1 MGQQV
6 TYRIGQSCWK
16 VPGGVPK
23 VPAWLTDFK
32 NIQHVMVII
41 EKLPEQDP
49 FVLGFWRLN
58 LVFLK
63 TAERFILLRIEKLNE
78 RNEK

>member
-1 MGQQV
+1 
-6 TYRIGQSCWK
+6 
-16 VPGGVPK
+16 
-23 VPAWLTDFK
+23 
-32 NIQHVMVII
+32 MVII

-49 FVLGFWRLN
+49 FVLGFLRLN

-63 TAERFILLRIEKLNE
+63 TAERFIILRIEKLNE